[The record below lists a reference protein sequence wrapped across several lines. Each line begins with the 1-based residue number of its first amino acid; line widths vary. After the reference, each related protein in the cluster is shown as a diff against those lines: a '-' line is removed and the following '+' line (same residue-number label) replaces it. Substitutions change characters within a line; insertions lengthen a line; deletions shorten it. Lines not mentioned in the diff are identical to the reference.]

1 MISAGEGKA
10 WEILESLDPSS
21 VCRNASAVF
30 DEQSHYYILR
40 VFCTDFSVNPFE
52 KTIKS
57 LDPSG
62 EIMMKKYSYFF
73 IHSCLWYLIH
83 AKDISLTG
91 RLIKPVNIAGGDLF
105 FRGSHALPL
114 ENLAQR
120 YKNDRETFLKK
131 GSDLCA
137 AELHFGDTSIQLLPF
152 PRIPAIIILW
162 LQDEEFPPRADL
174 LLDSSCEIQLPLDI
188 IWSLAMLSILVMM

>member
-10 WEILESLDPSS
+10 WEILKSLDPST
-21 VCRNASAVF
+21 VCRNASVVF
-30 DEQSHYYILR
+30 DEQSHHYILR
-40 VFCTDFSVNPFE
+40 VFCTDFFVNPFE

-57 LDPSG
+57 SGPFG
-62 EIMMKKYSYFF
+62 EIIMKKFSYFF

-91 RLIKPVNIAGGDLF
+91 RLIKPVNIAGGGIF

-120 YKNDRETFLKK
+120 YKIDRETFLKK
-131 GSDLCA
+131 GSGLCA
-137 AELHFGDTSIQLLPF
+137 VELHFGDASVQLLPF

-174 LLDSSCEIQLPLDI
+174 LLDSSCEMQLPLDI